1 VSRVAPLRNSVR
13 TTSHSQRKHAQE
25 FAAAELEALERFPHQ
40 IGGEVDSL
48 LEQCEQRLV
57 LSAQL
62 LAEVLPEPTDSFAQ
76 TPSLLPQLSDAHA
89 TTGHD
94 VISQQFGLS
103 GSGQT
108 VAVIDSGITWDHV
121 ALGQGYGP
129 GYRVVGGWDFAE
141 NDDQPYDDGPAGFH
155 GTHVAG
161 IIGSDD
167 ASEPGV
173 ASDVDLVSLRVFND
187 LGEGRLDWV
196 ESALDW
202 VLENQNTFENPIT
215 TVNISIGT
223 VWNSDTVPEWGT
235 LEDELQE
242 LYDAGIVVTASA
254 GNSFADYNTTGLSYP
269 ASSQYVLPVAS
280 VDADGQLSD
289 FSQRHERVLA
299 APGSGITSTVP
310 DHVLGRDGQY
320 DDFATASGTSMASP
334 YVAGASVLV
343 RQAMEMTGWQN
354 IDSQAI
360 VDHLYNTSDSIF
372 DSITGQSYQTLNL
385 QNAIES
391 ILPSDDVGDTVAS
404 GQQLSFQDFEAG
416 SQFSTW
422 INTLD
427 DQDVYRFTADAS
439 GVLSLEASSDWI
451 EDLSWSFQASGQ
463 QLSSHAAG
471 EESIQLVAGQQY
483 EFIISSGQSIGPAS
497 FELSFEAT
505 DDGGSGFNN
514 ATPLG
519 STEYLESSVNAG
531 SSYSALAT
539 RDGTFTILW
548 NNPDAASGAL
558 VASAGGQT
566 FSTSDWNAGELRL
579 DFTVQA
585 GQEVQFTLPGSS
597 QNSGDIVLANLLSQS
612 GSEIDVGGTL
622 GKEQF
627 SLQLGDQ
634 IQIGIGQ
641 IEYDFSAATVTQI
654 HIDGGG
660 NLDEIRVEGSEGIDR
675 VHLRPGD
682 ATITSPLSGGTL
694 DVEIQGVEHVAYA
707 GGGGTDRVY
716 LYDSDTDD
724 TLRAYPGRAEL
735 TGVGYQF
742 EVEDISRIFIH
753 ATGGGQDFAYLY
765 DSSGDDHLSARP
777 QFTSLSGDG
786 FFNYV
791 RGFERVYAYANAG
804 GHDSAELY
812 DSADSDRFLT
822 SGVSASVI
830 GPGFSSYVRN
840 FEEVEAIAN
849 AGGNDRATLYG
860 ESGSTSWQQGAD
872 FVSFDEATWQREA
885 RGFESIETYSDGVA
899 FSIQSLATMQA
910 ASVEAGSASNAGSHG
925 EANDDESSI
934 PFIGPLLHLPEER
947 LLQDP
952 ELEQNVVHEAFS
964 DFDRL
969 FEDELG

>member
-1 VSRVAPLRNSVR
+1 MSRVAPPRNSTR
-13 TTSHSQRKHAQE
+13 QTQSTRRDQL
-25 FAAAELEALERFPHQ
+25 AAELEALGRPTDQAH
-40 IGGEVDSL
+40 GAVDSL

-62 LAEVLPEPTDSFAQ
+62 LAEIIPESSESGVEAPSFF
-76 TPSLLPQLSDAHA
+76 PQLSDAHA
-89 TTGHD
+89 TTGQD
-94 VISQQFGLS
+94 VVSQQFGLS

-187 LGEGRLDWV
+187 LGEGQLDWV
-196 ESALDW
+196 ENALDW

-242 LYDAGIVVTASA
+242 LYNAGIVVTASA
-254 GNSFADYNTTGLSYP
+254 GNSFEDYNTTGLSYP

-299 APGSGITSTVP
+299 APGSAITSTVP

-343 RQAMEMTGWQN
+343 RQAMEMTGWQD
-354 IDSQAI
+354 IDAQSI
-360 VDHLYNTSDSIF
+360 TEHLYNTSDSVF

-385 QNAIES
+385 QSAIES
-391 ILPSDDVGDTVAS
+391 ILPTDDVGDTFAG
-404 GQQLSFQDFEAG
+404 GQQLNFQDFAAG
-416 SQFSTW
+416 SQISTW

-427 DQDVYRFTADAS
+427 DQDVYRFTANASGALSLDAS
-439 GVLSLEASSDWI
+439 SEWVD
-451 EDLSWSFQASGQ
+451 DLSWSLQASGQ
-463 QLSSHAAG
+463 QLGSSAG
-471 EESIQLVAGQQY
+471 GDGALQLVAGQQY
-483 EFIISSGQSIGPAS
+483 EFIVSSGQSIGPAS
-497 FELSFEAT
+497 FDLSFEASAEGA
-505 DDGGSGFNN
+505 GGFGN
-514 ATPLG
+514 AIPLG
-519 STEYLESSVNAG
+519 TTDYLESNVNAG
-531 SSYSALAT
+531 GNYSAVAT

-548 NNPDAASGAL
+548 DNPDAASGSL

-566 FSTSDWNAGELRL
+566 FSSSEWDSGELRL

-585 GQEVQFTLPGSS
+585 GQEVQFALPGSS
-597 QNSGDIVLANLLSQS
+597 LDSGDVVLANLVSQS

-641 IEYDFSAATVTQI
+641 IEYDFSAAAVTQI
-654 HIDGGG
+654 QIDGGG
-660 NLDEIRVEGSEGIDR
+660 NLDEIRVVGSEGIDR

-682 ATITSPLSGGTL
+682 ATISSPHSSGSV
-694 DVEIQGVEHVAYA
+694 DVNIQGVEQVAYA
-707 GGGGTDRVY
+707 GGGGSDRVY

-735 TGVGYQF
+735 TGVGYRF

-753 ATGGGQDFAYLY
+753 ATGSGQDYAYLY

-777 QFTSLSGDG
+777 QFTSMSGDG

-804 GHDSAELY
+804 GNDSAELY

-840 FEEVEAIAN
+840 FEQVEAIAS
-849 AGGNDRATLYG
+849 AGGDDRATLYG
-860 ESGSTSWQQGAD
+860 ESGATSWQRGSD
-872 FVSFDEATWQREA
+872 FVSFDEANWQREA

-899 FSIQSLATMQA
+899 FSIETQATLQTTGA
-910 ASVEAGSASNAGSHG
+910 ETEAGSSVGPKLFAADAV
-925 EANDDESSI
+925 E
-934 PFIGPLLHLPEER
+934 PFVGPLLHLPEER
-947 LLQDP
+947 LLEDP
-952 ELEQNVVHEAFS
+952 ELEQNVVHEVFS